1 MGSRLLREGSVGLL
15 LLSGL
20 LLLGGGIAW
29 VKGLSFGNRS
39 YNVWVDFPA
48 TVGIQTGSTV
58 NYRGVKVGRVLEM
71 MPESGGV
78 RIKISVTPADLKI
91 AADSQL
97 TIDQVSL
104 LGESVLNITPPRD
117 AKPITTS
124 SNPSDRSC
132 DRSVI
137 LCEGSRIKGQD
148 GVNTDSLI
156 RSMMQLTNA
165 YANPDFMRQLTAL
178 TTNSTKAAADVSSLS
193 KEFASLAR
201 SLRTDLSGQ
210 EGTVQNIS
218 RAVQSIGGAAESF
231 RGTAQEFGA
240 VANQAQG
247 TTTQATQA
255 LTQINELLAANR
267 TTLVSTLDN
276 LNATSGGLRDT
287 VSKLSPTVDRL
298 SNGPVIRNLEVLST
312 NAAVASS
319 NLKDVSQALNSPAN
333 LTLLQQTLE
342 SARSTF
348 QNVQKITADLD
359 DLTGD
364 PKIRANL
371 KNMINGLGK
380 LVATTEQLQKQAEYA
395 QVLPALKAHTE
406 QQVALANPQLL
417 PQTVLPQTA
426 PLAANP
432 RLQQYVPQAQPQQAA
447 PPAIPTPILP
457 PQLSLTPTAP
467 NPANKP

>member
-15 LLSGL
+15 LVAGL
-20 LLLGGGIAW
+20 LVLGGGVAW
-29 VKGLSFGNRS
+29 IKGFSLGNRS
-39 YNVWVDFPA
+39 YNVWVNFPGV
-48 TVGIQTGSTV
+48 VGVQTGSTV

-71 MPESGGV
+71 IPESGGV
-78 RIKISVTPADLKI
+78 RLKIGINPADLKI
-91 AADSQL
+91 AANSTF

-104 LGESVLNITPPRD
+104 LGESVLNINPPRENP
-117 AKPITTS
+117 AITTAS
-124 SNPSDRSC
+124 RPLDRDC
-132 DRSVI
+132 DRAQI
-137 LCEGSRIKGQD
+137 LCEGSQLKGAD

-156 RSMMQLTNA
+156 RSMMQLTDA
-165 YANPDFMRQLTAL
+165 YANPKFMGQLTSLA
-178 TTNSTKAAADVSSLS
+178 TNSNKAAAELSTLS
-193 KEFASLAR
+193 KEFSGLTRA
-201 SLRTDLSGQ
+201 LRNDLSGQ
-210 EGTVQNIS
+210 EGTAQNIT
-218 RAVQSIGGAAESF
+218 RAVQQIGGAADSI
-231 RGTAQEFGA
+231 RGSAQEFGA

-255 LTQINELLAANR
+255 LVQINDLLATNR

-276 LNATSGGLRDT
+276 LNATSGGLRDS
-287 VSKLSPTVDRL
+287 VSKLSPTIDRL
-298 SNGPVIRNLEVLST
+298 SNGQVIRNLEVLSS
-312 NAAVASS
+312 NAAVASG

-364 PKIRANL
+364 PKTRANL

-406 QQVALANPQLL
+406 QQVVLSALQPPQP
-417 PQTVLPQTA
+417 PQTPENPTA
-426 PLAANP
+426 PP
-432 RLQQYVPQAQPQQAA
+432 IA
-447 PPAIPTPILP
+447 PAPILP
-457 PQLSLTPTAP
+457 PKMSLAPVSQPQPP
-467 NPANKP
+467 NP

>member
-15 LLSGL
+15 LVAGL
-20 LLLGGGIAW
+20 LVLGGGVAW
-29 VKGLSFGNRS
+29 IKGFSLGNRS
-39 YNVWVDFPA
+39 YIVWVNFPGV
-48 TVGIQTGSTV
+48 VGVQTGSTV

-71 MPESGGV
+71 IPESSGV
-78 RIKISVTPADLKI
+78 RLKISINPADLKI
-91 AADSQL
+91 AANSTF

-104 LGESVLNITPPRD
+104 LGESVLNINPPREN
-117 AKPITTS
+117 PTLTTAS
-124 SNPSDRSC
+124 RPLDRDC
-132 DRSVI
+132 DRAQI
-137 LCEGSRIKGQD
+137 LCEGSQLKGTD

-165 YANPDFMRQLTAL
+165 YANPQFMGQLTAL
-178 TTNSTKAAADVSSLS
+178 TTNSTKAAADVSTLS
-193 KEFASLAR
+193 KEFSGLAR
-201 SLRTDLSGQ
+201 SLRNDLGGQ
-210 EGTVQNIS
+210 EGTAQNIS
-218 RAVQSIGGAAESF
+218 RAVQQIGGAAESF
-231 RGTAQEFGA
+231 RGTAQEFSA

-255 LTQINELLAANR
+255 LVQINDLLAANR

-298 SNGPVIRNLEVLST
+298 SNGQVIRNLEVLST

-319 NLKDVSQALNSPAN
+319 NLKDISQALNSPAN

-364 PKIRANL
+364 PKTRANL

-395 QVLPALKAHTE
+395 QVLPALQAHTE
-406 QQVALANPQLL
+406 QQVALSAQQSQQPPQK
-417 PQTVLPQTA
+417 PSQGPTPT
-426 PLAANP
+426 
-432 RLQQYVPQAQPQQAA
+432 
-447 PPAIPTPILP
+447 PAIAVPAPILP
-457 PQLSLTPTAP
+457 PRMSLTPDKQPQATP
-467 NPANKP
+467 

>member
-15 LLSGL
+15 LIAGL
-20 LLLGGGIAW
+20 LVLGGGVAW
-29 VKGLSFGNRS
+29 IKDFGFGNRN
-39 YNVWVDFPA
+39 YTVWVSFPGI
-48 TVGIQTGSTV
+48 VGVQTGSTV
-58 NYRGVKVGRVLEM
+58 NYRGAKVGRVLEM
-71 MPESGGV
+71 IPESDGV
-78 RIKISVTPADLKI
+78 RLKIGINPGKDLKI
-91 AADSQL
+91 DANSTI

-104 LGESVLNITPPRD
+104 LGESVLNITPPRNG
-117 AKPITTS
+117 KPITTAS
-124 SNPSDRSC
+124 KPLDRDC
-132 DRSVI
+132 DRAAI
-137 LCEGSRIKGQD
+137 LCEGSQIQGKD

-165 YANPDFMRQLTAL
+165 YANPQFMDRIAVLTNNSIKATADF
-178 TTNSTKAAADVSSLS
+178 SSLS
-193 KEFASLAR
+193 KDFSGLAR
-201 SLRTDLSGQ
+201 SLRNDLSGQ
-210 EGTVQNIS
+210 EGTAQNIT
-218 RAVQSIGGAAESF
+218 RAVQQIGGAADSF

-255 LTQINELLAANR
+255 LVQINDLLAANR

-287 VSKLSPTVDRL
+287 VSKLTPTIDRL
-298 SNGPVIRNLEVLST
+298 SNGQVIRNLEVLST

-342 SARSTF
+342 SARATF

-364 PKIRANL
+364 PKTRANL

-395 QVLPALKAHTE
+395 QVLPALQAHTE
-406 QQVALANPQLL
+406 QQVAL
-417 PQTVLPQTA
+417 
-426 PLAANP
+426 
-432 RLQQYVPQAQPQQAA
+432 QAQQQPSPA
-447 PPAIPTPILP
+447 PATTASAPILP
-457 PQLSLTPTAP
+457 PRMSLTPDKQSQAAP
-467 NPANKP
+467 

>member
-15 LLSGL
+15 LISGL
-20 LLLGGGIAW
+20 LVLGAGVAW
-29 VKGLSFGNRS
+29 IQGFSLGNRS
-39 YNVWVDFPA
+39 YHVWVNFPA
-48 TVGIQTGSTV
+48 VVGVQTGSTV

-71 MPESGGV
+71 VPDSGGV
-78 RIKISVTPADLKI
+78 RLKI
-91 AADSQL
+91 AINPANLQIAANSTF
-97 TIDQVSL
+97 TIDQISL
-104 LGESVLNITPPRD
+104 LGESVLNINPPRD
-117 AKPITTS
+117 
-124 SNPSDRSC
+124 NPPLSTASRPLDRNC
-132 DRSVI
+132 DRTQI
-137 LCEGSRIKGQD
+137 LCEGSQAKGED

-178 TTNSTKAAADVSSLS
+178 TSNSTKAAADISILS
-193 KEFASLAR
+193 KEFSSLAR
-201 SLRTDLSGQ
+201 SLRNDFSGQ
-210 EGTVQNIS
+210 EGAAQNIS
-218 RAVQSIGGAAESF
+218 RAVQQIGGAAESF
-231 RGTAQEFGA
+231 RGTAQGFSA

-255 LTQINELLAANR
+255 LVQINDLLAANR

-298 SNGPVIRNLEVLST
+298 SNGQVIRNLEVLSS
-312 NAAVASS
+312 NAAVASG

-342 SARSTF
+342 SARATF

-364 PKIRANL
+364 PKTRANL

-395 QVLPALKAHTE
+395 QVLPALQAHTQ
-406 QQVALANPQLL
+406 QQVALSAQQPA
-417 PQTVLPQTA
+417 PTA
-426 PLAANP
+426 S
-432 RLQQYVPQAQPQQAA
+432 
-447 PPAIPTPILP
+447 PAITLPAPILP
-457 PQLSLTPTAP
+457 PQMSLTPQQAQPVTP
-467 NPANKP
+467 

>member
-15 LLSGL
+15 LVAGL
-20 LLLGGGIAW
+20 LVLGGGVAW
-29 VKGLSFGNRS
+29 IKGFSLGNRS
-39 YNVWVDFPA
+39 YTVWVDFPGI
-48 TVGIQTGSTV
+48 VGVQTGSTV
-58 NYRGVKVGRVLEM
+58 NYLGVKVGRVLEM
-71 MPESGGV
+71 VPESGRV
-78 RIKISVTPADLKI
+78 RLKI
-91 AADSQL
+91 GINPASLKIPANAKF

-104 LGESVLNITPPRD
+104 LGESVLNINQFSRENPT
-117 AKPITTS
+117 PITTAS
-124 SNPSDRSC
+124 KPLDRDC
-132 DRSVI
+132 DRAQI
-137 LCEGSRIKGQD
+137 LCEGSQVKGED

-165 YANPDFMRQLTAL
+165 YANPQFMGQLTAL
-178 TTNSTKAAADVSSLS
+178 TTNSTKAAADISTLS
-193 KEFASLAR
+193 KEFSGLAR
-201 SLRTDLSGQ
+201 SLRNDLSGQ
-210 EGTVQNIS
+210 EGTAQNIS
-218 RAVQSIGGAAESF
+218 RAVQQIGGAAESF

-255 LTQINELLAANR
+255 LVQINDLLAANR

-287 VSKLSPTVDRL
+287 VSKLSPTIDRL
-298 SNGPVIRNLEVLST
+298 SNGQVIRNLEVLSS
-312 NAAVASS
+312 NAAVASG

-395 QVLPALKAHTE
+395 QVLPALQAHTK
-406 QQVALANPQLL
+406 QQVALSA
-417 PQTVLPQTA
+417 
-426 PLAANP
+426 
-432 RLQQYVPQAQPQQAA
+432 QQSQQPQGPT
-447 PPAIPTPILP
+447 PPPIPTTLVPSPILP
-457 PQLSLTPTAP
+457 PRMSLTPDKQSQAAP
-467 NPANKP
+467 

>member
-15 LLSGL
+15 LIAGL
-20 LLLGGGIAW
+20 LVLGGGVAW
-29 VKGLSFGNRS
+29 IKGFSIGNRS
-39 YNVWVDFPA
+39 YSVWVNFSGV
-48 TVGIQTGSTV
+48 VGVQTGSTV

-71 MPESGGV
+71 VPESSGV
-78 RIKISVTPADLKI
+78 RLKIGINPADLKI
-91 AADSQL
+91 AANSTF

-104 LGESVLNITPPRD
+104 LGESVLNINPPRENST
-117 AKPITTS
+117 ITTAS
-124 SNPSDRSC
+124 SPLDRDC
-132 DRSVI
+132 DRAKI
-137 LCEGSRIKGQD
+137 LCEGSQLQGAD

-165 YANPDFMRQLTAL
+165 YANPQFIGQLTAL
-178 TTNSTKAAADVSSLS
+178 TTNSTKAAADISTLS
-193 KEFASLAR
+193 KEFSGLTR
-201 SLRTDLSGQ
+201 SLRNDLSGQ

-218 RAVQSIGGAAESF
+218 RAVQQIGGAAESF
-231 RGTAQEFGA
+231 EGTAQQFSA
-240 VANQAQG
+240 VATQAQG

-255 LTQINELLAANR
+255 LVQINDLLAANR

-276 LNATSGGLRDT
+276 LNATSGGLRDS
-287 VSKLSPTVDRL
+287 VSKLSPTLDRL
-298 SNGPVIRNLEVLST
+298 SNGQVIRNLEVLST

-359 DLTGD
+359 DITGD
-364 PKIRANL
+364 PKTRANL

-395 QVLPALKAHTE
+395 QVLPALQAHTK
-406 QQVALANPQLL
+406 QQVALSAQQQVPHPPGIKL
-417 PQTVLPQTA
+417 PA
-426 PLAANP
+426 
-432 RLQQYVPQAQPQQAA
+432 
-447 PPAIPTPILP
+447 PILP
-457 PQLSLTPTAP
+457 PQMSLTPDPQSPTAP
-467 NPANKP
+467 